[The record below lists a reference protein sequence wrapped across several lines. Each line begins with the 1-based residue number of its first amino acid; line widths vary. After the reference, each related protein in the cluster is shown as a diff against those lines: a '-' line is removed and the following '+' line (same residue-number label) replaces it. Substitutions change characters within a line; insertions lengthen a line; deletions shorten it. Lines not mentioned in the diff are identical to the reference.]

1 VKTTGTVSTS
11 VLFYHSNPRR
21 RRDAT
26 AMIIQT
32 TTINDQGYRFMAK
45 PGATGLTR
53 IIHAFGYSMKG
64 MRAALRYESA
74 FRQEA
79 VLAVVLVPVAFWL
92 GQRWEHYIMLI
103 GSLFLVL
110 IVELLNS
117 SIEAVVDRIGDERHE
132 LAGRAK
138 DMGSA
143 AVFISLINVLFI
155 WAVIAYLRFMN

>member
-1 VKTTGTVSTS
+1 
-11 VLFYHSNPRR
+11 
-21 RRDAT
+21 
-26 AMIIQT
+26 
-32 TTINDQGYRFMAK
+32 MAK

-53 IIHAFGYSMKG
+53 IMHAFGYSMKG

-79 VLAVVLVPVAFWL
+79 GLFVVLLPAAFWL
-92 GQRWEHYIMLI
+92 GQSGLQYILLV
-103 GSLFLVL
+103 GSLLLVL

-117 SIEAVVDRIGDERHE
+117 AVEAVVDRIGSEHNE

-143 AVFISLINVLFI
+143 AVFISLVNVFLV
-155 WAVIAYLRFMN
+155 WAVVAYTRFML